1 MNYCHENKSKI
12 EYNVA
17 SFIAVSLISRVQSEF
32 IPAALGMN
40 IIIGAVILLIGTLLN
55 PETKDRDLS

>member
-1 MNYCHENKSKI
+1 
-12 EYNVA
+12 
-17 SFIAVSLISRVQSEF
+17 
-32 IPAALGMN
+32 MN

>member
-17 SFIAVSLISRVQSEF
+17 SFIAVSLISQVQSEF